1 MTDKECEIYELKK
14 IKALKN
20 MAITHKP
27 SRIPT
32 GFKDANCNEIS
43 GGDILLNPFYFDDW
57 VVQYY
62 ENTWVAT
69 LLYYNYER
77 EEFEIDMNEDLI
89 GLCENFA
96 INGNIYDL

>member
-1 MTDKECEIYELKK
+1 MTDKEWEIYEIKK

-27 SRIPT
+27 LRIPT
-32 GFKDANCNEIS
+32 GFKDANGNEIS

-69 LLYYNYER
+69 LLYYDCEI
-77 EEFEIDMNEDLI
+77 EEFEVDINEGLI
-89 GLCENFA
+89 ELCENFK